1 MNKHYDNALAA
12 MRELDARGQATE
24 ASALAAMQTRAILA
38 VAEEQAKTNQHLEL
52 ANLITYAQLCKASR
66 DGHASMQ
73 AMKAMKAVQKAMC
86 LPDDSDD
93 DDEDLDL

>member
-73 AMKAMKAVQKAMC
+73 ALKAVQKAMG